1 MCNKICS
8 RSLYLDGVNKVV
20 TKAYL
25 TRDRSIT
32 PSTNSSQ
39 HGGGNV
45 RINPRVHLVCQT
57 DSLPYMESGVKDTIS
72 GGIKSR
78 CVRWTKTWLIDI
90 YQSALHNAVLRR
102 DPQKQKHSVPK
113 IYILT
118 YAVYFP
124 INYLRVITF
133 WPIPAI
139 LIVLL
144 FCFGFWGRICF
155 AVQLFSGGVYI
166 SIVF

>member
-72 GGIKSR
+72 GVIKSR

-102 DPQKQKHSVPK
+102 DPQKQSNALLSTPCQRS
-113 IYILT
+113 IY
-118 YAVYFP
+118 
-124 INYLRVITF
+124 YLMQCIF
-133 WPIPAI
+133 
-139 LIVLL
+139 
-144 FCFGFWGRICF
+144 
-155 AVQLFSGGVYI
+155 Q
-166 SIVF
+166 

>member
-72 GGIKSR
+72 G
-78 CVRWTKTWLIDI
+78 
-90 YQSALHNAVLRR
+90 
-102 DPQKQKHSVPK
+102 
-113 IYILT
+113 
-118 YAVYFP
+118 
-124 INYLRVITF
+124 VI
-133 WPIPAI
+133 
-139 LIVLL
+139 
-144 FCFGFWGRICF
+144 
-155 AVQLFSGGVYI
+155 
-166 SIVF
+166 

>member
-8 RSLYLDGVNKVV
+8 RSLYLDGVDEVV

-45 RINPRVHLVCQT
+45 RINRRVHLVCQT

-78 CVRWTKTWLIDI
+78 CVRRTET
-90 YQSALHNAVLRR
+90 
-102 DPQKQKHSVPK
+102 
-113 IYILT
+113 
-118 YAVYFP
+118 
-124 INYLRVITF
+124 
-133 WPIPAI
+133 
-139 LIVLL
+139 
-144 FCFGFWGRICF
+144 
-155 AVQLFSGGVYI
+155 
-166 SIVF
+166 